1 MKTILKSIFALAIL
15 IGMILIFLAASTLDH
30 PGSIPITDG
39 QILITII
46 LGAGI
51 AGTGALGYNSMGKE

>member
-15 IGMILIFLAASTLDH
+15 IGMILIFLAVSTLDH

>member
-1 MKTILKSIFALAIL
+1 MRTLLRPIFALAIL

-30 PGSIPITDG
+30 PGSIPISDG

-51 AGTGALGYNSMGKE
+51 AGAGALGYNTIGKE